1 MSLEAK
7 VEALTAALDR
17 LAEVISGAQAIA
29 TAGAVGSN
37 KAFPHSD
44 SDDRTVQQVAD
55 EIEATNV
62 AAAEKAA
69 KAAKAEKA
77 AKAKADKAAK
87 EDPKPEPE
95 VAATPEPKDEDAA
108 ADDKPEGITLQD
120 VIDITLALGKAGKR
134 PELVELLGKY
144 EVAKSSQL
152 HKNDYAGFHKRAT
165 AILEG

>member
-17 LAEVISGAQAIA
+17 LAAVISGAQAVA

-44 SDDRTVQQVAD
+44 SDDRTAQQVSD
-55 EIEATNV
+55 EIEATN
-62 AAAEKAA
+62 AAAAD

-108 ADDKPEGITLQD
+108 ADDKPEGVTLQD

-152 HKNDYAGFHKRAT
+152 HQNDYAGFHKRAT

>member
-17 LAEVISGAQAIA
+17 LAAIISGAQAVA
-29 TAGAVGSN
+29 TSGAVGSN

-44 SDDRTVQQVAD
+44 SDDRTEQQVAD
-55 EIEATNV
+55 EIEATNA

-69 KAAKAEKA
+69 KADKA

-95 VAATPEPKDEDAA
+95 AAATPEPKDEDAA
-108 ADDKPEGITLQD
+108 ADDKPEGIALQD

>member
-17 LAEVISGAQAIA
+17 LAAIISGAQAVA
-29 TAGAVGSN
+29 TSSAVGSN

-44 SDDRTVQQVAD
+44 SDDRTEQQVAD
-55 EIEATNV
+55 EIEAANA

-69 KAAKAEKA
+69 KAKTKT
-77 AKAKADKAAK
+77 KAK
-87 EDPKPEPE
+87 EDPKSEPE
-95 VAATPEPKDEDAA
+95 VAATPEPKDEDVA
-108 ADDKPEGITLQD
+108 ADDKPEGVTLQD

>member
-17 LAEVISGAQAIA
+17 LAAVISGAQAIA

-55 EIEATNV
+55 EIEATN
-62 AAAEKAA
+62 AA
-69 KAAKAEKA
+69 AAKAEKP

-108 ADDKPEGITLQD
+108 ADDKPEGVTLQD

>member
-17 LAEVISGAQAIA
+17 LAAIISGAQVVA
-29 TAGAVGSN
+29 TSGAVGSN

-44 SDDRTVQQVAD
+44 SDDRTEQQVAD
-55 EIEATNV
+55 EIEATNA
-62 AAAEKAA
+62 AAAEKS
-69 KAAKAEKA
+69 AKAEKA

>member
-17 LAEVISGAQAIA
+17 LAAIISGTQAIA
-29 TAGAVGSN
+29 ASGAVGSN

-44 SDDRTVQQVAD
+44 SDDRTEQQVAD
-55 EIEATNV
+55 EIEATN

-69 KAAKAEKA
+69 KAEKP

-95 VAATPEPKDEDAA
+95 VAATPEPKAEDAA